1 MGKETKPFAFIEHSA
16 ILRYGMAAGAV
27 AIAAALWLALDPLF
41 GRTPY
46 TPFGIAVILAAIFGG
61 RGAGLAATVLG
72 LLAFRFLCLQ
82 PRYRFALPRSRSET
96 IVFVAAVAVA
106 VFLALTLGKLR
117 ESLVS
122 QAESAET
129 TQAVLESSA
138 QAIVGVGDDRC
149 IALVNTTAQR
159 IFGYTREELL
169 GQPLGL
175 LIPERLRTQVAAFMA
190 TPNPRP
196 IQSEGDMFWRR
207 KDGSEFPVEI
217 TLKTVPTR
225 RGVLAVSFVT
235 DVTERKR
242 AGELLRYQY
251 GITNAITENAAEAL
265 FLLDGAGR
273 VTFANPAAERMFAW
287 AKEELQGQVLHD
299 MIHHQRPDGTPF
311 PLGECPVQQVL
322 ATGKA
327 VHGYEDM
334 YFRKDGVWMHTAS
347 SIAPILR
354 DGKVVGAVNVVSDI
368 TGRKRAEEERAR
380 LEAQLQRAQKLESI
394 GRLAGGVAH
403 DFNNLLTVIN
413 GYSDLILG
421 TLQPQDPQRESLAEI
436 RKAGG
441 RAVELTRQL
450 LAFSRKQM
458 IAPRPVNLNSL
469 IADSRDMF
477 RRLVG
482 EDIELVTDLDAELGQ
497 VMADAGQLNQ
507 VLMNLVVNAR
517 DAMPAGGRLTLRSS
531 RMHLDEGA
539 AASFPGA
546 VPGLCAVMEVSDTG
560 EGMSEE
566 IQQNLFEPFFTTK
579 ATGKGTGLGLS
590 TVYGIVQQAGG
601 WIRVDSQPGKGATFR
616 IGLPLTEQPAPQAL
630 PETPAPARMEGSET
644 ILVVEDQDE
653 VRRLVLA
660 VLTSFHYRTL
670 EAGSGGEAL
679 RIAEGYPGPIHLLLT
694 DVVMPRMTGKQ
705 LADRLRAVRP
715 GMKVIYMSGYTADVI
730 SRQGVMDS
738 GIEFIK
744 KPFSP
749 EALALKVR
757 SVLRGGSIGAKS
769 AGSG

>member
-1 MGKETKPFAFIEHSA
+1 MGKETKPFAFTEYSA
-16 ILRYGMAAGAV
+16 VLRYGMAVGAV
-27 AIAAALWLALDPLF
+27 AVAAALWLALDPLF

-61 RGAGLAATVLG
+61 RGAGLAATALG
-72 LLAFRFLCLQ
+72 LLTFRFLCLQ
-82 PRYRFALPRSRSET
+82 PRYRFALPRSRSEA
-96 IVFVAAVAVA
+96 IVFVAGVAVA

-117 ESLVS
+117 ESLAS

-138 QAIVGVGDDRC
+138 QAIVGVGDDRR

-190 TPNPRP
+190 APNPRP
-196 IQSEGDMFWRR
+196 IRAEGDMFGRR

-217 TLKTVPTR
+217 TLNTVPTR
-225 RGVLAVSFVT
+225 RGALDVSFVT
-235 DVTERKR
+235 DVTERK
-242 AGELLRYQY
+242 Q
-251 GITNAITENAAEAL
+251 
-265 FLLDGAGR
+265 
-273 VTFANPAAERMFAW
+273 
-287 AKEELQGQVLHD
+287 
-299 MIHHQRPDGTPF
+299 
-311 PLGECPVQQVL
+311 
-322 ATGKA
+322 
-327 VHGYEDM
+327 
-334 YFRKDGVWMHTAS
+334 
-347 SIAPILR
+347 
-354 DGKVVGAVNVVSDI
+354 
-368 TGRKRAEEERAR
+368 AEEERAR

-436 RKAGG
+436 RRAGG

-482 EDIELVTDLDAELGQ
+482 EDIEVVMDLDAELGQ

-517 DAMPAGGRLTLRSS
+517 DAMPAGGRITLRSS
-531 RMHLDEGA
+531 RMHLDEDA
-539 AASFPGA
+539 AASFRGA

-579 ATGKGTGLGLS
+579 SMGKGTGLGLS

-601 WIRVDSQPGKGATFR
+601 WIRVESQPGKGATFR
-616 IGLPLTEQPAPQAL
+616 IGLPLTEQPATRAL
-630 PETPAPARMEGSET
+630 PETPAPARMEGFET

-660 VLTSFHYRTL
+660 VLTRFHYRTL

-715 GMKVIYMSGYTADVI
+715 SMKVVYMSGYAADVI

-749 EALALKVR
+749 ETLALKVR
-757 SVLRGGSIGAKS
+757 SVLWGGSIGAKG
-769 AGSG
+769 AGGE

>member
-1 MGKETKPFAFIEHSA
+1 MGKPNKPFAFTEHSA
-16 ILRYGMAAGAV
+16 LLRYGMAAGTVAV
-27 AIAAALWLALDPLF
+27 ASALWLALDPLL

-61 RGAGLAATVLG
+61 RWAGLAATFLG
-72 LLAFRFLCLQ
+72 LLTFGVLALQ
-82 PRYRFALPRSRSET
+82 PRYRFALPRNPSET
-96 IVFVAAVAVA
+96 VVFVAAVAVA

-129 TQAVLESSA
+129 TQAVLESCA
-138 QAIVGVGDDRC
+138 QAIVGVGDDLR
-149 IALVNTTAQR
+149 IALVNTTAEHV
-159 IFGYTREELL
+159 FGYTRAELL
-169 GQPLGL
+169 DQPLEL
-175 LIPERLRTQVAAFMA
+175 VLSKRLRHQIARFLAA
-190 TPNPRP
+190 PNQRP
-196 IQSEGDMFWRR
+196 ARAEGDMLGRR

-217 TLKTVPTR
+217 TLNTVPTR
-225 RGVLAVSFVT
+225 RGTLAVSFIT

-242 AGELLRYQY
+242 AEEQLRYQY

-265 FLLDGAGR
+265 FLLDGEGR
-273 VTFANPAAERMFAW
+273 LTFANPAAEKMFGW
-287 AKEELQGQVLHD
+287 AQGELQGKFVHNI
-299 MIHHQRPDGTPF
+299 IHYQHPDGRPF
-311 PLGECPVQQVL
+311 PLSECPVQQVL

-327 VHGYEDM
+327 VQGYEDV
-334 YFRKDGVWMHTAS
+334 YYRKGGVSLHTAC

-354 DGKVVGAVNVVSDI
+354 DGKVVGAVNVISDI
-368 TGRKRAEEERAR
+368 TARKRAEEEGAR
-380 LEAQLQRAQKLESI
+380 LAAQLQRAQKLESI

-413 GYSDLILG
+413 GYSDLILE
-421 TLQPQDPQRESLAEI
+421 TLLPQDRQRERLLEI
-436 RKAGG
+436 RRAGG
-441 RAVELTRQL
+441 LAVELTRQL
-450 LAFSRKQM
+450 LAFSQKQM
-458 IAPRPVNLNSL
+458 IAPRPVNVNAL
-469 IADSRDMF
+469 IADSRDML

-482 EDIELVTDLDAELGQ
+482 EDIEVVTELDTDPGQ

-531 RMHLDEGA
+531 HMHLDKDA

-546 VPGLCAVMEVSDTG
+546 IPGRCVVMEVSDTG

-579 ATGKGTGLGLS
+579 PTGKGTGLGLS

-601 WIRVDSQPGKGATFR
+601 WIRVESQPGKGATFR
-616 IGLPLTEQPAPQAL
+616 IGLPVMEEKAPLPSLQAPVPAQ
-630 PETPAPARMEGSET
+630 MEGFET
-644 ILVVEDQDE
+644 ILVVEDQAE

-670 EAGSGGEAL
+670 EAGSGSEAL
-679 RIAEGYPGPIHLLLT
+679 RIAEGYSGQIHLLLT
-694 DVVMPRMTGKQ
+694 DVIMPRMTGKQ
-705 LADRLRAVRP
+705 LADRLQAVRP
-715 GMKVIYMSGYTADVI
+715 GIKVVYMSGYTADVI
-730 SRQGVMDS
+730 SRQGVLDS

-744 KPFSP
+744 KPFTP

-757 SVLRGGSIGAKS
+757 SVLCGGATGAS
-769 AGSG
+769 